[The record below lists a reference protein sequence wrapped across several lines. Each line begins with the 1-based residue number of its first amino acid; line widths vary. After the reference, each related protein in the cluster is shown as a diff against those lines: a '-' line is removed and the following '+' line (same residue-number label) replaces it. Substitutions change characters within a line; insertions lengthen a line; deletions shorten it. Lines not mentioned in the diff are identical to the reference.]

1 MQKGSFHDTNKQTH
15 TMKKTL
21 IILGIILIVIALP
34 FMQIAKE
41 TLTAETEP
49 VSVPQ
54 TSKSHKTGAVSE
66 VCEGDVI
73 FQTSKSQQSPLIQI
87 ATRSKITHCG
97 IIVMRGGKPY
107 VLETLKT
114 LVLTPLDKFIARGED
129 GKYWIK
135 RSSRENI
142 KIKYAKYL
150 GKPYDLAFKFD
161 NGRFYCSELVY
172 DIYQK
177 QLGIELAEP
186 RQVKDYLILFTDRL
200 PKLKRAMKRRGIS
213 KEQYAIAPVDIFN
226 SEYLESVD

>member
-1 MQKGSFHDTNKQTH
+1 
-15 TMKKTL
+15 MKKTL

-54 TSKSHKTGAVSE
+54 TSKSQKTGSESVPQTSKSHKTGAVSE
-66 VCEGDVI
+66 VREGDVI

-135 RSSRENI
+135 RSSKENI

-186 RQVKDYLILFTDRL
+186 RQVKDYLILFTDLL

>member
-1 MQKGSFHDTNKQTH
+1 
-15 TMKKTL
+15 MKKTL
-21 IILGIILIVIALP
+21 YILGIVLLVIALP

-41 TLTAETEP
+41 TLTAET
-49 VSVPQ
+49 
-54 TSKSHKTGAVSE
+54 GAVSE
-66 VCEGDVI
+66 VREGDVI

-87 ATRSKITHCG
+87 GTRSKITHCG

-135 RSSRENI
+135 RSSKENI

-150 GKPYDLAFKFD
+150 GKPYDLSFKFD

-177 QLGIELAEP
+177 QLGIQLAEP
-186 RQVKDYLILFTDRL
+186 RQVKDYLILFTDRH

-226 SEYLESVD
+226 SDYLESVD

>member
-1 MQKGSFHDTNKQTH
+1 MTPSQILYLRSQVFSPQGDLSTALYLGSHIQSLPCAFSQTQYLVTYVH
-15 TMKKTL
+15 SL
-21 IILGIILIVIALP
+21 
-34 FMQIAKE
+34 Q
-41 TLTAETEP
+41 
-49 VSVPQ
+49 
-54 TSKSHKTGAVSE
+54 
-66 VCEGDVI
+66 GDVI

-87 ATRSKITHCG
+87 GTRSKITHCG

-135 RSSRENI
+135 RSSKENI

-161 NGRFYCSELVY
+161 KGRFYCSELVY

-177 QLGIELAEP
+177 QLGIQLAEP

>member
-1 MQKGSFHDTNKQTH
+1 
-15 TMKKTL
+15 MKKTL
-21 IILGIILIVIALP
+21 YILGIVLIVIALP

-41 TLTAETEP
+41 TFTTETGP
-49 VSVPQ
+49 
-54 TSKSHKTGAVSE
+54 VSE
-66 VCEGDVI
+66 VREGDVI

-87 ATRSKITHCG
+87 GTRSKITHCG

-150 GKPYDLAFKFD
+150 GKPYDLSFKFD

-177 QLGIELAEP
+177 QLGIQLAEP

-226 SEYLESVD
+226 SDYLESVD

>member
-1 MQKGSFHDTNKQTH
+1 
-15 TMKKTL
+15 MKKTL
-21 IILGIILIVIALP
+21 YILGIVLIVIALP

-41 TLTAETEP
+41 TLTAETGP
-49 VSVPQ
+49 
-54 TSKSHKTGAVSE
+54 VSE
-66 VCEGDVI
+66 VREGDVI

-87 ATRSKITHCG
+87 GTRSKITHCG

-135 RSSRENI
+135 RSKKENI

-177 QLGIELAEP
+177 QLGIQLAEP

-226 SEYLESVD
+226 SNYLESVD

>member
-1 MQKGSFHDTNKQTH
+1 
-15 TMKKTL
+15 MKKTL
-21 IILGIILIVIALP
+21 YILGIVLIVIALP

-41 TLTAETEP
+41 TLTAETGP
-49 VSVPQ
+49 
-54 TSKSHKTGAVSE
+54 VSE
-66 VCEGDVI
+66 VREGDVI

-87 ATRSKITHCG
+87 GTRSKITHCG

-129 GKYWIK
+129 GKFWIK
-135 RSSRENI
+135 RSSKENI

-177 QLGIELAEP
+177 QLGIQLAGP

>member
-1 MQKGSFHDTNKQTH
+1 
-15 TMKKTL
+15 MKKTL
-21 IILGIILIVIALP
+21 YILGIVLIVIALP

-41 TLTAETEP
+41 TLTAETG
-49 VSVPQ
+49 
-54 TSKSHKTGAVSE
+54 TVSE
-66 VCEGDVI
+66 VREGDVI

-87 ATRSKITHCG
+87 GTRSKITHCG

-135 RSSRENI
+135 RSKKENI

-177 QLGIELAEP
+177 QLGIQLAEP

>member
-1 MQKGSFHDTNKQTH
+1 
-15 TMKKTL
+15 MKKTL
-21 IILGIILIVIALP
+21 YILGIVLIVIALP

-41 TLTAETEP
+41 TLTAETG
-49 VSVPQ
+49 
-54 TSKSHKTGAVSE
+54 TVSE
-66 VCEGDVI
+66 VREGDVI

-87 ATRSKITHCG
+87 GTRSKITHCG

-135 RSSRENI
+135 RSCRENI

-177 QLGIELAEP
+177 QLGIQLAEP

-200 PKLKRAMKRRGIS
+200 PKLRRAMKRRGIS

>member
-1 MQKGSFHDTNKQTH
+1 
-15 TMKKTL
+15 MKKTL
-21 IILGIILIVIALP
+21 YILGIVLLVIALP

-41 TLTAETEP
+41 TLTAETGP
-49 VSVPQ
+49 
-54 TSKSHKTGAVSE
+54 VSE
-66 VCEGDVI
+66 VREGDVI

-87 ATRSKITHCG
+87 VTRSKITHCG

-226 SEYLESVD
+226 SDYLESVD

>member
-1 MQKGSFHDTNKQTH
+1 
-15 TMKKTL
+15 MKKTL
-21 IILGIILIVIALP
+21 YILGIVLIVIALP

-41 TLTAETEP
+41 TLTAETGP
-49 VSVPQ
+49 
-54 TSKSHKTGAVSE
+54 VSE
-66 VCEGDVI
+66 VREGDVI

-87 ATRSKITHCG
+87 GTRSKITHCG

-135 RSSRENI
+135 RSSKENI

-177 QLGIELAEP
+177 QLGIQLAEP
-186 RQVKDYLILFTDRL
+186 RQVKDYLFLFTDRL
-200 PKLKRAMKRRGIS
+200 PKLKRSMKRRGIS
-213 KEQYAIAPVDIFN
+213 NEQYAIAPVDIFN

>member
-1 MQKGSFHDTNKQTH
+1 
-15 TMKKTL
+15 MKKTL
-21 IILGIILIVIALP
+21 YILGIVLLVIALP

-41 TLTAETEP
+41 TLTAETGP
-49 VSVPQ
+49 
-54 TSKSHKTGAVSE
+54 VSE
-66 VCEGDVI
+66 VREGDVI

-87 ATRSKITHCG
+87 GTRSKITHCG

-135 RSSRENI
+135 RSKKENI

-150 GKPYDLAFKFD
+150 GRSYDLAFKFD

-172 DIYQK
+172 DIYRK
-177 QLGIELAEP
+177 QLGIQLAEP

>member
-1 MQKGSFHDTNKQTH
+1 
-15 TMKKTL
+15 MKKTL
-21 IILGIILIVIALP
+21 YILGIVLLVIALP

-41 TLTAETEP
+41 TLTAETGP
-49 VSVPQ
+49 
-54 TSKSHKTGAVSE
+54 VSE
-66 VCEGDVI
+66 VREGDVI

-135 RSSRENI
+135 RSKKENI

-177 QLGIELAEP
+177 QLGIQLAEP
-186 RQVKDYLILFTDRL
+186 KQVKDYLILFTDRL

>member
-1 MQKGSFHDTNKQTH
+1 
-15 TMKKTL
+15 MKKTFY
-21 IILGIILIVIALP
+21 ILGIVLLVIALP
-34 FMQIAKE
+34 FMQLDKE
-41 TLTAETEP
+41 TLTAETGP
-49 VSVPQ
+49 
-54 TSKSHKTGAVSE
+54 VSE
-66 VCEGDVI
+66 VREGDVI

-87 ATRSKITHCG
+87 GTRSKITHCG

-135 RSSRENI
+135 RSSKENI

-150 GKPYDLAFKFD
+150 GRPYDLAFKLD

-177 QLGIELAEP
+177 QLGIQLAEP

-200 PKLKRAMKRRGIS
+200 PKLRRAMKRRGIS

-226 SEYLESVD
+226 SEHLESVD

>member
-1 MQKGSFHDTNKQTH
+1 
-15 TMKKTL
+15 MKKTL
-21 IILGIILIVIALP
+21 YILGIVLIVIALP

-41 TLTAETEP
+41 TLTAETGP
-49 VSVPQ
+49 
-54 TSKSHKTGAVSE
+54 VSE
-66 VCEGDVI
+66 VREGDVI

-87 ATRSKITHCG
+87 GTRSKITHCG

-135 RSSRENI
+135 RSSKENI

-150 GKPYDLAFKFD
+150 GKPYDLSFKFD

-200 PKLKRAMKRRGIS
+200 PKIRRAMKRRGIS

>member
-1 MQKGSFHDTNKQTH
+1 
-15 TMKKTL
+15 MKKTL
-21 IILGIILIVIALP
+21 YILGIVLLVIALP

-41 TLTAETEP
+41 TLTAETGP
-49 VSVPQ
+49 
-54 TSKSHKTGAVSE
+54 VSE
-66 VCEGDVI
+66 VREGDVI
-73 FQTSKSQQSPLIQI
+73 FQTSKSQQSSLIQI
-87 ATRSKITHCG
+87 GTRSKITHCG

-135 RSSRENI
+135 RSSKENI

-177 QLGIELAEP
+177 QLGIQLAEP

-226 SEYLESVD
+226 SNYLESVD

>member
-1 MQKGSFHDTNKQTH
+1 
-15 TMKKTL
+15 MKKTL
-21 IILGIILIVIALP
+21 YILGIVLIVIALP

-41 TLTAETEP
+41 TLTAETGP
-49 VSVPQ
+49 
-54 TSKSHKTGAVSE
+54 VSE
-66 VCEGDVI
+66 VREGDVI

-87 ATRSKITHCG
+87 GTRSKITHCG

-114 LVLTPLDKFIARGED
+114 LVLTPLEKFIARGED

-226 SEYLESVD
+226 SDYLESVD

>member
-1 MQKGSFHDTNKQTH
+1 
-15 TMKKTL
+15 MKKTL
-21 IILGIILIVIALP
+21 YILGIVLLVIALP

-41 TLTAETEP
+41 TLTAETGP
-49 VSVPQ
+49 
-54 TSKSHKTGAVSE
+54 VSE
-66 VCEGDVI
+66 VREGDVI

-87 ATRSKITHCG
+87 GTRSKITHCG

-172 DIYQK
+172 DIYLK
-177 QLGIELAEP
+177 QLGIQLAEP

-226 SEYLESVD
+226 SNYLESVD

>member
-1 MQKGSFHDTNKQTH
+1 
-15 TMKKTL
+15 MKKTL
-21 IILGIILIVIALP
+21 YILGIVLLVIALP

-41 TLTAETEP
+41 TLTAETGP
-49 VSVPQ
+49 
-54 TSKSHKTGAVSE
+54 VSE
-66 VCEGDVI
+66 VREGDVI

-87 ATRSKITHCG
+87 GTRSKITHCG

-135 RSSRENI
+135 RSKKENI

-177 QLGIELAEP
+177 QLGIQLAEP

-226 SEYLESVD
+226 SDYLESVD